1 MGIAA
6 LGALARL
13 STEALAQAGSKDE
26 LIGARSEEVRGKKG
40 HKRGRLRH
48 PESGVTHWMGTEL

>member
-13 STEALAQAGSKDE
+13 SAEALAQAGSKDE
-26 LIGARSEEVRGKKG
+26 LIGARINS
-40 HKRGRLRH
+40 
-48 PESGVTHWMGTEL
+48 TAD